1 MNRTV
6 HPRLPG
12 RRTSI
17 SGHWLFDSGGPQLG
31 LGSRTG
37 SLVTSG
43 GCTRQMGT
51 LGDPRDKFVDNG
63 DCRRENSISMASLQ
77 DVARRAK
84 VSIATVS
91 RVLNKSGKVV
101 PSTRAIVEG
110 ALRELRYRPSR
121 VARRLRMKDGRAHL
135 VGLIIPDI
143 QNPFYAEIARGVEDA
158 ASASDYALLLCNSDE
173 NPEKER
179 FYIDVMRDESV
190 DGIVLP
196 PFDETDSAVID
207 AIKSGIPVVCVDR
220 SLSKLSTDLVEVDN
234 RRGAFDAVMHLLDKG
249 HRRIGL
255 IEGRTHVSTN
265 RERRRGY
272 ADALEERG
280 VAFRKDLVRTGDFKQ
295 ESGRMLAQELL
306 ALRRPPTALFVLNN
320 LMTVGALAALHQRR
334 LSVPRDVAIVGF
346 DDLPWAEALNPPLTV
361 VRQPAYSVGR
371 QAMELLL
378 QRIVEP
384 DRPPITVRLMP
395 ELIVR
400 QST

>member
-1 MNRTV
+1 
-6 HPRLPG
+6 
-12 RRTSI
+12 
-17 SGHWLFDSGGPQLG
+17 
-31 LGSRTG
+31 
-37 SLVTSG
+37 
-43 GCTRQMGT
+43 
-51 LGDPRDKFVDNG
+51 
-63 DCRRENSISMASLQ
+63 MASLQ

-84 VSIATVS
+84 VSIATIS
-91 RVLNKSGKVV
+91 RVLNKSGKVA
-101 PSTRAIVEG
+101 PATRAVVEG

-179 FYIDVMRDESV
+179 FYIEVMRDESV

-196 PFDETDSAVID
+196 PFDETDSAVVD

-220 SLSKLSTDLVEVDN
+220 SLSNMSTDLVEVDN
-234 RRGAFDAVMHLLDKG
+234 RRGAYDAVMHLIDRG
-249 HRRIGL
+249 HKHIGL
-255 IEGRTHVSTN
+255 IEGRPHVSTN
-265 RERRRGY
+265 RERRGGY
-272 ADALEERG
+272 VDALEERG
-280 VAFRKDLVRTGDFKQ
+280 LAVRKDLIRTGDFKQ
-295 ESGRMLAQELL
+295 ESGRILAQELL

-320 LMTVGALAALHQRR
+320 LMTVGALAALHQRW

-346 DDLPWAEALNPPLTV
+346 DDMPWAEALNPPLTV

-378 QRIVEP
+378 QRIIEP
-384 DRPPITVRLMP
+384 ARPPITVRLMP

>member
-1 MNRTV
+1 
-6 HPRLPG
+6 
-12 RRTSI
+12 
-17 SGHWLFDSGGPQLG
+17 
-31 LGSRTG
+31 
-37 SLVTSG
+37 
-43 GCTRQMGT
+43 
-51 LGDPRDKFVDNG
+51 
-63 DCRRENSISMASLQ
+63 MASLQ

-101 PSTRAIVEG
+101 PATRAIVEG
-110 ALRELRYRPSR
+110 ALRDLGYRPSR

-179 FYIDVMRDESV
+179 FYIEVMRDESV

-196 PFDETDSAVID
+196 PFDDTDPAVID
-207 AIKSGIPVVCVDR
+207 AIRAGIAVVCVDR
-220 SLSKLSTDLVEVDN
+220 SLSNLRTDLVEVDN
-234 RRGAFDAVMHLLDKG
+234 RRGAFDAVIHLLDKG
-249 HRRIGL
+249 HRHIGL
-255 IEGRTHVSTN
+255 IEGRSHVSTN

-272 ADALEERG
+272 MEALEERG
-280 VAFRKDLVRTGDFKQ
+280 VAVRKDLIRTGDFKQ
-295 ESGRMLAQELL
+295 ESGRMLAQELM

-334 LSVPRDVAIVGF
+334 LSVPKDVAIVGF

-400 QST
+400 QSS